1 MAIKRLLT
9 LTCSRCFTDKQLSLA
24 MSIVFVTAV
33 MTYSSGPLAMSTR
46 DAILNFKQVT
56 RAIVEQS
63 HRLSKQHAR
72 QMELL
77 SQKLDETQSAKIV
90 LQSEFIGDM
99 TQTAE
104 QMLALANQYLPHY
117 QHFLAHID
125 KDSHC
130 YQPEQLAQFQHTTA
144 ELQDYVA
151 SIDALLI
158 TRDEAEAF
166 SALMAFNLGQTQVN
180 MLIDMF
186 EISTF
191 CYLSEA
197 LPSLVEDV
205 QSVETELV
213 EKLIHHGATDEY
225 DDTTSQTAIRSALK
239 PQELP
244 RQPQEKAVETV
255 TLSYEFTANALPY
268 FNDLSTLEVSDINE
282 LKQLTLTNQLSIN
295 DQLQLQL
302 PDAALADNSLSYQ
315 ARITGVVETD
325 NERVI
330 LDILLIRSP
339 SYSIDAMSF
348 NDPQIASCVKTSAKQ
363 LQLSRSN
370 ELTQLNCRLSS
381 TVNLDDLQKFKQL
394 QTVSLMGGK
403 LTDLSP
409 LSSLA
414 QLDML
419 HLEQS
424 QITKFGDISRLS
436 ANLMLSNIDTHD
448 WQALA
453 QSQAGSISIMN
464 ITDCSRLAPLAHQ
477 PHVALMYKGLNPNEM
492 VALMQQVEKGNKSL
506 TVLTDCPAPQN

>member
-1 MAIKRLLT
+1 MAIKRLLRLAYDRCSAISFIFV
-9 LTCSRCFTDKQLSLA
+9 LTAITF
-24 MSIVFVTAV
+24 
-33 MTYSSGPLAMSTR
+33 SSELLAMSTR
-46 DAILNFKQVT
+46 DAILNFKQDT
-56 RAIVEQS
+56 STIVEQS

-104 QMLALANQYLPHY
+104 QMLALANEYLPHY
-117 QHFLAHID
+117 QHFLANID
-125 KDSHC
+125 KDSDC
-130 YQPEQLAQFQHTTA
+130 YQPEQLARFQQTTT
-144 ELQDYVA
+144 ELQDYVDN
-151 SIDALLI
+151 IDSLRT

-166 SALMAFNLGQTQVN
+166 SALVAFNLGQTQVN
-180 MLIDMF
+180 MLVDMF
-186 EISTF
+186 EVSKF

-205 QSVETELV
+205 QIVETELV
-213 EKLIHHGATDEY
+213 EKLIQHGATDEF
-225 DDTTSQTAIRSALK
+225 DHATLQTDLTRAPD
-239 PQELP
+239 PQA
-244 RQPQEKAVETV
+244 PQLQNKSVETL
-255 TLSYEFTANALPY
+255 TLSYEFTANDLPY
-268 FNDLSTLEVSDINE
+268 FNDLSTLEVSDIAE

-302 PDAALADNSLSYQ
+302 PDSALADISLPYQ

-325 NERVI
+325 NERVT

-339 SYSIDAMSF
+339 SYSIGAMSF
-348 NDPQIASCVKTSAKQ
+348 NDPQIASCIKASAKQ
-363 LQLSRSN
+363 LQLTNSN

-414 QLDML
+414 QLEML
-419 HLEQS
+419 NLERS
-424 QITKFGDISRLS
+424 QITQFGDISGLS
-436 ANLMLSNIDTHD
+436 ANLMLSNIDTQD

-453 QSQAGSISIMN
+453 QSQATSVSIMN

-477 PHVALMYKGLNPNEM
+477 PNVALMYKGLNPNEM
-492 VALMQQVEKGNKSL
+492 MALMQQVDKGKKSL
-506 TVLTDCPAPQN
+506 TVLTDCSAPKN

>member
-1 MAIKRLLT
+1 MAIRRLLK
-9 LTCSRCFTDKQLSLA
+9 LALYRGFTDKQLSSA
-24 MSIVFVTAV
+24 ISIVLVITA
-33 MTYSSGPLAMSTR
+33 MTYSSELLAMSTH
-46 DAILNFKQVT
+46 DAILNFKQDT
-56 RAIVEQS
+56 SAIVEQS

-90 LQSEFIGDM
+90 LQSKFIGDM

-117 QHFLAHID
+117 QHFLANID

-130 YQPEQLAQFQHTTA
+130 YQPEQLAQFQQTTT
-144 ELQDYVA
+144 ELQDYVDN
-151 SIDALLI
+151 IDSLLT

-180 MLIDMF
+180 MLVDMF
-186 EISTF
+186 EISKF

-197 LPSLVEDV
+197 LPSLVKDV

-213 EKLIHHGATDEY
+213 EKLIQHGATDEF
-225 DDTTSQTAIRSALK
+225 DNATSQTALTRAPEPE
-239 PQELP
+239 PQTQ
-244 RQPQEKAVETV
+244 QPQNKSVETL
-255 TLSYEFTANALPY
+255 TLSYEFTANDLPY
-268 FNDLSTLEVSDINE
+268 FNDLSTLEVSDISE

-295 DQLQLQL
+295 DQLILQL
-302 PDAALADNSLSYQ
+302 PDAALADISLPYQ

-325 NERVI
+325 NERVT

-348 NDPQIASCVKTSAKQ
+348 NDPQIASCIKATAKQ
-363 LQLSRSN
+363 LQLTNSN

-414 QLDML
+414 QLEIL
-419 HLEQS
+419 NLERN
-424 QITKFGDISRLS
+424 QITKFGDFSRLS
-436 ANLMLSNIDTHD
+436 ANLMLSNIDTQD

-453 QSQAGSISIMN
+453 LSQASSISIMN

-477 PHVALMYKGLNPNEM
+477 PNVALMYKGLNPNEM
-492 VALMQQVEKGNKSL
+492 MALMQQVDKGNKSL

>member
-1 MAIKRLLT
+1 MAIKRLLKLT
-9 LTCSRCFTDKQLSLA
+9 LYRGFTNKQLGSA
-24 MSIVFVTAV
+24 ISIVLVITA
-33 MTYSSGPLAMSTR
+33 MTYSCKLLAMSTR
-46 DAILNFKQVT
+46 DAILNFKQDT
-56 RAIVEQS
+56 NTIVEQS

-117 QHFLAHID
+117 QHFLANID
-125 KDSHC
+125 KDSDC
-130 YQPEQLAQFQHTTA
+130 YQPEQLAQFQQTTT
-144 ELQDYVA
+144 ELQDYVDN
-151 SIDALLI
+151 IDSLLT

-180 MLIDMF
+180 MLVDMF
-186 EISTF
+186 EVSKF

-197 LPSLVEDV
+197 LPPLVEDV

-213 EKLIHHGATDEY
+213 EKLIQHGAIDEF
-225 DDTTSQTAIRSALK
+225 DHATSQTDRTRAPE
-239 PQELP
+239 PQSQ
-244 RQPQEKAVETV
+244 QPQNKSVETL
-255 TLSYEFTANALPY
+255 TLSYEFTANDLPY
-268 FNDLSTLEVSDINE
+268 FNDLSTLEVSDISE
-282 LKQLTLTNQLSIN
+282 LKQLTLTNQLRIN

-302 PDAALADNSLSYQ
+302 PDAALADISLPYQ

-325 NERVI
+325 NERI
-330 LDILLIRSP
+330 TLDILLIRSP

-348 NDPQIASCVKTSAKQ
+348 NDPQIASCIKASAKQ
-363 LQLSRSN
+363 LQLTNSN

-414 QLDML
+414 QLEML
-419 HLEQS
+419 NIELS
-424 QITKFGDISRLS
+424 QIAKFGDISRLS
-436 ANLMLSNIDTHD
+436 ANLMLSNIDTQD

-453 QSQAGSISIMN
+453 QSQATSVSIMN

-477 PHVALMYKGLNPNEM
+477 PNVALMYKGLNPNEIM
-492 VALMQQVEKGNKSL
+492 ALMQQVDKSNRSL
-506 TVLTDCPAPQN
+506 TVLTDCPAPKN